1 MASTAGPTRISVES
15 PQIRWAR
22 RTGLAL
28 LLLSSVAIVW
38 TWGLVSATA
47 EVAERTWAV
56 GSFLLLL
63 LGGIVLLQRYWSAY
77 RAWGW
82 SVWGCWL
89 WLALVGHGLYWDD
102 WPGWAHGLAFGLVWG
117 GLFRAFRY
125 YRRRTRTETVIVL
138 LACILFV
145 GGGVVVTSGLGE
157 EAALQLTLSRVGL
170 WGLMVGAVGM
180 TGLASIGLFRP
191 VFALTCEPLLW
202 LMYAVR
208 WRGGAEGQIPA
219 HGPCLVIANHACWG
233 DPFFLEKVLPRPT
246 TPMMTSK
253 FYDLPFLRPLMR
265 HFGVIRV
272 PDVSYKKDAPEVEE
286 AIAALDRG
294 ECLVIFA
301 EGYLRRREDCLLRR
315 FGRGVWLILQQRPEV
330 PVFACWI
337 EGNWG
342 SFTSYWNGPPLRNK
356 RPDFRRPIQVAVTGP
371 HWVPAEVLADH
382 WHTRFYLMDLVDAA
396 RQQLG
401 LPSLGPFVTSS
412 VAGLTD
418 SQSQPQDEDEE
429 HPQG

>member
-1 MASTAGPTRISVES
+1 MASTADPRRISVES

-22 RTGLAL
+22 RTSLAL
-28 LLLSSVAIVW
+28 LLLSSGLAVW
-38 TWGLVSATA
+38 IGVLVGATVEGA
-47 EVAERTWAV
+47 DPTWAV
-56 GSFLLLL
+56 GSFLVLLF
-63 LGGIVLLQRYWSAY
+63 GTVVVLQRYWSAY

-82 SVWGCWL
+82 SVAGSWL
-89 WLALVGHGLYWDD
+89 GLALVAHGLYWQH
-102 WPGWAHGLAFGLVWG
+102 WPGWAHGLAFGLIWG
-117 GLFRAFRY
+117 GLLRALRY
-125 YRRRTRTETVIVL
+125 YRRRTRTETTLVL
-138 LACILFV
+138 LAWMLGL
-145 GGGVVVTSGLGE
+145 GGGV
-157 EAALQLTLSRVGL
+157 AALLGLIPESGIRCLMSEEGMWGLLLGSVGLTL
-170 WGLMVGAVGM
+170 
-180 TGLASIGLFRP
+180 LASVGLFRP
-191 VFALTCEPLLW
+191 TLALVCEPLLW

-208 WRGGAEGQIPA
+208 WCGGEERRIPP

-294 ECLVIFA
+294 ECLVIFP

-315 FGRGVWLILQQRPEV
+315 FGRGVWLILQRRPEV

-337 EGNWG
+337 EGNWR

-382 WHTRFYLMDLVDAA
+382 WQTRYYLMGLVDAA

-401 LPSLGPFVTSS
+401 LPSVGPFVASS

-418 SQSQPQDEDEE
+418 CQSQPQDEDEE
-429 HPQG
+429 HPPG